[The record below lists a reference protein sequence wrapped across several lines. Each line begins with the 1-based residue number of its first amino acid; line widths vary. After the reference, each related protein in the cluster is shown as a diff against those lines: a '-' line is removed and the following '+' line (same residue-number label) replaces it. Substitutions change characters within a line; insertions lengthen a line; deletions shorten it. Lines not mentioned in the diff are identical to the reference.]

1 MRGEGYSLADIGTLV
16 MLGKSLNGFGNGE
29 GAW

>member
-1 MRGEGYSLADIGTLV
+1 MRGSDYSLADIRAVTEG
-16 MLGKSLNGFGNGE
+16 SNNNGFGGDY

>member
-1 MRGEGYSLADIGTLV
+1 MRGEYSLADIRAVTEGNNN
-16 MLGKSLNGFGNGE
+16 GGFGGDY

>member
-1 MRGEGYSLADIGTLV
+1 MRGEGYSLADIRAVTEGA
-16 MLGKSLNGFGNGE
+16 GINNGFGGDY